1 MEMVTA
7 LEEVWSSLLDLLDG
21 LEPDQWSRPT
31 PCAEWNVKDVAA
43 HLGHLEGA
51 WHGFPQPEP
60 PAGWST
66 EETGLHAATAYGV
79 AARRPWPPRQVI
91 DEVRRASDAT
101 LQRLRALAPDQ
112 WEEETAGVL
121 GSTTVSGAVELRVGD
136 AYVHL
141 LDLRHALGV
150 PLEPEREATALGLIT
165 ARAVRLSGWA
175 AVKRAG
181 LAEGTRIR
189 LDLSRPGAGRQ
200 DVVISGGRGLLVDP
214 AGEPD
219 GTVAGSGVGYVLAA
233 GGRRALVDA
242 VGGLRVDGEP
252 AARLVES
259 YRLFG

>member
-1 MEMVTA
+1 METVTA

-21 LEPDQWSRPT
+21 LEPGQWSRPT
-31 PCAEWNVKDVAA
+31 PCAEWDVKDVAA

-66 EETGLHAATAYGV
+66 EHTGLHAATAYGV
-79 AARRPWPPRQVI
+79 AARRRWPPPQII
-91 DEVRRASDAT
+91 DEVRQASDAT
-101 LQRLRALAPDQ
+101 LQRLRALAPDE
-112 WEEETAGVL
+112 WEQETGGVL
-121 GSTTVSGAVELRVGD
+121 GSTTVSGAMELRVGD

-141 LDLRHALGV
+141 LDLRHALGL
-150 PLEPEREATALGLIT
+150 PLEPEREATALALIT

-189 LDLSRPGAGRQ
+189 LDLSGPGAGRQ
-200 DVVISGGRGLLVDP
+200 DVVVTEGRGVLGAP
-214 AGEPD
+214 AGEPA
-219 GTVAGSGVGYVLAA
+219 GTIAGRGIGYVLAG
-233 GGRRALVDA
+233 GGRHAMVDA

-252 AARLVES
+252 ARRLVES